1 MIIDNLFENNKKTL
15 NEVDPRN
22 FDSDEDYYN
31 ALRGR
36 EEDDDFDPDA
46 EDDWYDDQ
54 EEPESHYEKS
64 LRVRGLG
71 EEHGVGE
78 ARVGN
83 RMSDIS
89 IGSPKIVHYKGKAVG
104 EVGID
109 HEASPGN
116 GQYYMKHYLS
126 GKDMVGY
133 DTKQEAL
140 AELKYMVQQMNESEQ
155 LDELSWKDIQ
165 RGAKKIG
172 KGAQKFTKN
181 VADTGA
187 AIGGAA
193 RDVGGAIKQVGK
205 TAIADPVS
213 AAYGATKSGLNKAAN
228 VAANTY
234 NDVKAGAQ
242 KVGGAVDT
250 VAKDV
255 GDAGTWAG
263 NKIKQA
269 GRGVAN
275 VAGGTAGGLG
285 AVAGGA
291 TTGVG
296 RAAAKGFNTGVKNV
310 GGNAVNRL
318 QTNVFT
324 RKPAEIKKDIEDKTA
339 EIEKLNAEL
348 KQASV
353 PAQQAITPKYNKVGS
368 MSGSINNATGQPYT
382 QDELEDMRKAQ
393 INKTQAVDAIEK
405 MKRAAPG
412 IATSPNLGGMISPT
426 AGAAGQPSQVSYGQG
441 FTKPAAAKPAAPN
454 FARTGFS
461 GYAQA
466 TPAPKTPAAPNV
478 PAAPAAPRV
487 TTGGP
492 TKAERDRLAKLTAA
506 AAARQPVA
514 ETIKQVVKMMETVT
528 TKSDV
533 QRVKNYIDYHFGKDL
548 TESTRIT
555 RNKLIGEVTQ
565 LAAIRRRKLAA
576 NLAQ

>member
-22 FDSDEDYYN
+22 YDSDEDYYN
-31 ALRGR
+31 ALKGR

-54 EEPESHYEKS
+54 DEPESHYEKS

-71 EEHGVGE
+71 E
-78 ARVGN
+78 
-83 RMSDIS
+83 D
-89 IGSPKIVHYKGKAVG
+89 
-104 EVGID
+104 
-109 HEASPGN
+109 
-116 GQYYMKHYLS
+116 Q
-126 GKDMVGY
+126 
-133 DTKQEAL
+133 
-140 AELKYMVQQMNESEQ
+140 Q

-165 RGAKKIG
+165 RGANKFA
-172 KGAQKFTKN
+172 KGANKFTKN

-187 AIGGAA
+187 AVGNAAGAL
-193 RDVGGAIKQVGK
+193 GGAIKQVGK
-205 TAIADPVS
+205 TAIADPV
-213 AAYGATKSGLNKAAN
+213 AATYNATKSGLNKAAN

-234 NDVKAGAQ
+234 GDVKAGAQ

-263 NKIKQA
+263 EKIKQA
-269 GRGVAN
+269 GRGAAN
-275 VAGGTAGGLG
+275 VAGGTAGALG

-348 KQASV
+348 KQASA
-353 PAQQAITPKYNKVGS
+353 PAPTQQAVTPKYNKVGS
-368 MSGSINNATGQPYT
+368 MSGSINNATGKPYT
-382 QDELEDMRKAQ
+382 QDELEDMRKAE
-393 INKTQAVDAIEK
+393 INKTQAVDAINK
-405 MKRAAPG
+405 LKKDAPG
-412 IATSPNLGGMISPT
+412 IAASPNLGGMISPT
-426 AGAAGQPSQVSYGQG
+426 ATAPGAQPYNVNYGQG
-441 FTKPAAAKPAAPN
+441 FAKPAAAKPAAPN

-466 TPAPKTPAAPNV
+466 TPAPRTPAA

-487 TTGGP
+487 TSGGP
-492 TKAERDRLAKLTAA
+492 TKAERDRLAQLTAA

-514 ETIKQVVKMMETVT
+514 ETIKQVVGMMETVT
-528 TKSDV
+528 TKKDV